1 MKTIELTHTSIHLRE
16 DGIVEIRCA
25 ENHQYEKDDIKE
37 ILDATGEL
45 TEGKKYPTLTIP
57 GKYSNASKEALDFM
71 FSAHAV
77 VFSSRD
83 AYITKSLPQ
92 RILGNFYLNVKKPLI
107 PTKLF
112 TSEKTAAAWLKKK
125 N

>member
-1 MKTIELTHTSIHLRE
+1 MKTIELSHTSVHLRK
-16 DGIVEIRCA
+16 DGIIEIRCA

-37 ILDATGEL
+37 ILQATGEL
-45 TEGKKYPTLTIP
+45 TEGKKHPTLTIP

-71 FSAHAV
+71 FSEPAV
-77 VFSSRD
+77 EFSSRD

-112 TSEKTAAAWLKKK
+112 TSEKTAVSWLKKI